1 MSNSTTKRVSD
12 LSSENVFRAAAND
25 HDGSLNVNGYL
36 AGKVG
41 RRIEQTIA
49 TTNVAGDTAVL
60 DFKENGILLYRYTI
74 IYTTAGQTI
83 MISAERTA

>member
-1 MSNSTTKRVSD
+1 MANSTIKPANN
-12 LSSENVFRAAAND
+12 LSQENILRASAND

-41 RRIEQTIA
+41 RKIQQTIA
-49 TTNVAGDTAVL
+49 TTTVAGDTAIL
-60 DFKENGILLYRYTI
+60 DFLEDGILLYQYTI
-74 IYTTAGQTI
+74 IYTTAGQSV